1 MKVFDRYSNGLID
14 VDKLPAQI
22 DLGRFV
28 NPQTNEDLTNR
39 IINVGAERIIRQEIL
54 ENDNKSL
61 QVLFC
66 QFYHFVNNAEKDCFD
81 VKPIIQSIKSKL
93 LLNDFETLLEEK
105 LFHLEEIFHQPHY
118 LLQRIIE
125 KVNVSRAKRIPAKS
139 YQNLASHTED
149 WLHKSIVNFK
159 PHRILNEE
167 LDLLYDVYEN
177 QVTVALIERCLLYLN
192 SRIKE
197 VQDITEFLKD
207 YSKLLS
213 DRKDSRGWYQKI
225 ERNYSLIGD
234 VYEDQHYHH
243 EINQSSILAK
253 TQTKLLAMQRRLKAL
268 QNTSLYG
275 EINKRVVQ
283 SLMSEGDVRPT
294 NVIANHKHYRYVR
307 ELWLELNKEDRER
320 SEKEMNGYEQEVIAG
335 IRCYSKALITYVIK
349 NVMGYE
355 LDGDYTAWEA
365 INDFY
370 CPISMKETNG
380 VICLTIGKNE
390 ISFVTVGNDS
400 KENADNIKRKGLYI
414 LSLSNSK
421 REGRI
426 ISVSPYDADS
436 VERVGRIIKEYI
448 LRDYLAH
455 IYAAYDYPQ
464 MLKDYVKYIDCR
476 PYVVFNPDYT
486 YSYLGVP
493 QTEVS
498 DEDAVRGLEAD
509 EQFKR
514 RSRPDRDNIRL
525 AMKNLVTDINDH
537 AEGILLLLQCQNN
550 GCHMGVHKQDA
561 KQLGYLRCDDCGF
574 VLDSTNGHVLFKNKD
589 ERFEDLT
596 PVDWGMDYVEFEMP

>member
-1 MKVFDRYSNGLID
+1 MKVFDRYSDCLID
-14 VDKLPAQI
+14 VDKLPEQI

-28 NPQTNEDLTNR
+28 NPQTDEDLTNR

-61 QVLFC
+61 QGLFH
-66 QFYHFVNNAEKDCFD
+66 QFYLDVTNSKEDFFD
-81 VKPIIQSIKSKL
+81 VRPIIQSVKSKL
-93 LLNDFETLLEEK
+93 YLNEFESLLEEK
-105 LFHLEEIFHQPHY
+105 LFHLEEIFRQPHY
-118 LLQRIIE
+118 LLQRTIE

-197 VQDITEFLKD
+197 VHDITEFLKD
-207 YSKLLS
+207 YSKILS
-213 DRKDSRGWYQKI
+213 DRDDSRGWYQKI
-225 ERNYSLIGD
+225 ERNLTLIGD
-234 VYEDQHYHH
+234 VYEDQNYHQN
-243 EINQSSILAK
+243 INQSSILAK
-253 TQTKLLAMQRRLKAL
+253 TQAKLLAMQRRLKAL
-268 QNTSLYG
+268 QSTSLYG

-307 ELWLELNKEDRER
+307 ELWLELNKGDRER

-335 IRCYSKALITYVIK
+335 VRCYTKALITYVIK
-349 NVMGYE
+349 NVLGYE
-355 LDGDYTAWEA
+355 LEGDYTAWVA

-370 CPISMKETNG
+370 CPISMKEKKG
-380 VICLTIGKNE
+380 VVYLTIGKNE
-390 ISFVTVGNDS
+390 ISFVTVANDS
-400 KENADNIKRKGLYI
+400 KETDDNIKRKGLYV
-414 LSLSNSK
+414 LSLGNSK
-421 REGRI
+421 REGHI

-448 LRDYLAH
+448 LREYLAG
-455 IYAAYDYPQ
+455 IYAAYNYPQ
-464 MLKDYVKYIDCR
+464 MLKDYVKYIDCQ
-476 PYVVFNPDYT
+476 YVVFHSNYT

-493 QTEVS
+493 QTEIS
-498 DEDAVRGLEAD
+498 DDDAVRGLEAD

-525 AMKNLVTDINDH
+525 SMINLVKDINNN
-537 AEGILLLLQCQNN
+537 AENILLHLKCQDNE
-550 GCHMGVHKQDA
+550 CHLDVHRQDA
-561 KQLGYLRCDDCGF
+561 KQLEYLQCECGF
-574 VLDSTNGHVLFKNKD
+574 VLDSTNGHVVYKNKD
-589 ERFEDLT
+589 QRYEELT
-596 PVDWGMDYVEFEMP
+596 SVDWGMDYVEFEI

>member
-1 MKVFDRYSNGLID
+1 MMKVFDRYSNGLID
-14 VDKLPAQI
+14 IDKLPVQI

-61 QVLFC
+61 QGLFC
-66 QFYHFVNNAEKDCFD
+66 QFYHFVNHAEKDCFE

-93 LLNDFETLLEEK
+93 FLNDFETLLEEK

-207 YSKLLS
+207 YSKILS
-213 DRKDSRGWYQKI
+213 DLNDSRGWHQKI

-234 VYEDQHYHH
+234 VYEDQHYHQ

-253 TQTKLLAMQRRLKAL
+253 TQTRLYAMQRRLKAL
-268 QNTSLYG
+268 QSTSLYV
-275 EINKRVVQ
+275 EINKRVVR
-283 SLMSEGDVRPT
+283 SIMSEGDVRPT

-320 SEKEMNGYEQEVIAG
+320 SEKEMNSHEQEVIAG
-335 IRCYSKALITYVIK
+335 IRCYSKALIIYIIK

-355 LDGDYTAWEA
+355 VVGDYTAWEA
-365 INDFY
+365 SNDFY
-370 CPISMKETNG
+370 CPISMKENRG
-380 VICLTIGKNE
+380 VICLTIGEKE
-390 ISFVTVGNDS
+390 ICFVTIANDS
-400 KENADNIKRKGLYI
+400 REDVDNIKRKGLYI
-414 LSLSNSK
+414 LSLGNRK
-421 REGRI
+421 REDRI

-436 VERVGRIIKEYI
+436 VERVGRVIKEYI
-448 LRDYLAH
+448 LRDYLAR
-455 IYAAYDYPQ
+455 IFAAYEYPQ
-464 MLKDYVKYIDCR
+464 MLKNYVKYIDC
-476 PYVVFNPDYT
+476 PFVVFNSNYT
-486 YSYLGVP
+486 YSYLGIP
-493 QTEVS
+493 QSEISV
-498 DEDAVRGLEAD
+498 DDAVRGLEGD
-509 EQFKR
+509 EQFKH

-525 AMKNLVTDINDH
+525 NMKNLVADINKK
-537 AEGILLLLQCQNN
+537 AGEISSLLKCQNN
-550 GCHMGVHKQDA
+550 ECHQVLHKQDA
-561 KQLGYLRCDDCGF
+561 KQLEYLQCDCRF

-596 PVDWGMDYVEFEMP
+596 PIDWGMDYVEFDYC

>member
-1 MKVFDRYSNGLID
+1 MMKVFDRYSNGLID
-14 VDKLPAQI
+14 VDKLPTQI
-22 DLGRFV
+22 DLGRFM

-61 QVLFC
+61 QGLFC
-66 QFYHFVNNAEKDCFD
+66 QFYHFVNHSEKDCFD

-93 LLNDFETLLEEK
+93 FLNDFETLLEEK

-125 KVNVSRAKRIPAKS
+125 KVNVSRAKRI
-139 YQNLASHTED
+139 NLASHTED

-167 LDLLYDVYEN
+167 LDFLYDVYEN

-207 YSKLLS
+207 YSKILS
-213 DRKDSRGWYQKI
+213 DRDDSRGWYQKI
-225 ERNYSLIGD
+225 DRNLSLIGD
-234 VYEDQHYHH
+234 VYEDQHYHQ

-253 TQTKLLAMQRRLKAL
+253 TQTRLLAMQRRLKVL
-268 QNTSLYG
+268 QSTSLYG

-283 SLMSEGDVRPT
+283 SLMSEGDVCPT

-335 IRCYSKALITYVIK
+335 IRCYSKALITYIIQ

-355 LDGDYTAWEA
+355 LIGDYTAWEA

-380 VICLTIGKNE
+380 VICLTIGMNE

-400 KENADNIKRKGLYI
+400 KENVDNIKRKGLYI
-414 LSLSNSK
+414 LSLGNSK
-421 REGRI
+421 RDGRI
-426 ISVSPYDADS
+426 INVSPYDADS
-436 VERVGRIIKEYI
+436 LERVGRIIKEYI
-448 LRDYLAH
+448 LRDYLAR
-455 IYAAYDYPQ
+455 IYAEYDYPQ
-464 MLKDYVKYIDCR
+464 MLKDYVKYINC
-476 PYVVFNPDYT
+476 PYTVFKPNYT
-486 YSYLGVP
+486 YAYTGIP
-493 QTEVS
+493 QTEIS
-498 DEDAVRGLEAD
+498 DGDALRGIEAD

-525 AMKNLVTDINDH
+525 NMKNLVAEINVQ
-537 AEGILLLLQCQNN
+537 AEKILSLLKCQNN
-550 GCHMGVHKQDA
+550 ECHLDVHKQDA
-561 KQLGYLRCDDCGF
+561 KQLEYLRCDCGF

-589 ERFEDLT
+589 PRFEDLT
-596 PVDWGMDYVEFEMP
+596 PIDWGMDYVEFDM

>member
-1 MKVFDRYSNGLID
+1 MKVFDRYSDCLID
-14 VDKLPAQI
+14 VDKLPEQI

-28 NPQTNEDLTNR
+28 NPQTDEDLTNR

-61 QVLFC
+61 QGLFH
-66 QFYHFVNNAEKDCFD
+66 QFYLDVTNSKEDFFD
-81 VKPIIQSIKSKL
+81 VRPIIQSVKSKL
-93 LLNDFETLLEEK
+93 YLNEFESLLEEK
-105 LFHLEEIFHQPHY
+105 LFHLEEIFRQPHY
-118 LLQRIIE
+118 LLQRTIE

-197 VQDITEFLKD
+197 VHDITEFLKD
-207 YSKLLS
+207 YSKILS
-213 DRKDSRGWYQKI
+213 DRDDSRGWYQKI
-225 ERNYSLIGD
+225 ERNLTLIGD
-234 VYEDQHYHH
+234 VYEDQNYHQN
-243 EINQSSILAK
+243 INQSSILAK
-253 TQTKLLAMQRRLKAL
+253 TQAKLLAMQRRLKAL
-268 QNTSLYG
+268 QSTSLYG

-307 ELWLELNKEDRER
+307 ELWLELNKGDRER

-335 IRCYSKALITYVIK
+335 VRCYAKALITYVIK
-349 NVMGYE
+349 NVLGYE
-355 LDGDYTAWEA
+355 LEGDYTAWVA

-370 CPISMKETNG
+370 CPISMKEKKG
-380 VICLTIGKNE
+380 VVYLTIGKNE
-390 ISFVTVGNDS
+390 ISFVTVANDS
-400 KENADNIKRKGLYI
+400 KETDDNIKRKGLYV
-414 LSLSNSK
+414 LSLGNSK
-421 REGRI
+421 REGHI

-448 LRDYLAH
+448 LREYLAG
-455 IYAAYDYPQ
+455 IYAAYNYPQ
-464 MLKDYVKYIDCR
+464 MLKDYVKYIDCQ
-476 PYVVFNPDYT
+476 YVVFHSNYT

-493 QTEVS
+493 QTEIS
-498 DEDAVRGLEAD
+498 DDDAVRGLEAD

-525 AMKNLVTDINDH
+525 SMINLVKDINNN
-537 AEGILLLLQCQNN
+537 AENILLHLKCQDNE
-550 GCHMGVHKQDA
+550 CHLDVHRQDA
-561 KQLGYLRCDDCGF
+561 KQLEYLQCECGF
-574 VLDSTNGHVLFKNKD
+574 VLDSTNGHVVYKNKD
-589 ERFEDLT
+589 QRYEELT
-596 PVDWGMDYVEFEMP
+596 SVDWGMDYVEFEI

>member
-1 MKVFDRYSNGLID
+1 MMKVFDRYSNGLID
-14 VDKLPAQI
+14 IDKLPVQI

-61 QVLFC
+61 QGLFC
-66 QFYHFVNNAEKDCFD
+66 QFYHFVNHAEKDCFE

-93 LLNDFETLLEEK
+93 FLNDFETLLEEK

-207 YSKLLS
+207 YSKILS
-213 DRKDSRGWYQKI
+213 DLNDSRGWHQKI

-234 VYEDQHYHH
+234 VYEDQHYHQ

-253 TQTKLLAMQRRLKAL
+253 TQTGLYAMQRRLKAL
-268 QNTSLYG
+268 QSTSLYV
-275 EINKRVVQ
+275 EINKRVVR
-283 SLMSEGDVRPT
+283 SIMSEGDVRPT

-307 ELWLELNKEDRER
+307 ELWRELNKEDRER

-335 IRCYSKALITYVIK
+335 IRCYSKALIIYIIK

-355 LDGDYTAWEA
+355 VVGDYTAWEA

-370 CPISMKETNG
+370 CPISMKETKG
-380 VICLTIGKNE
+380 VIYLTIGKNE

-400 KENADNIKRKGLYI
+400 KENGDNIKRKGLYI
-414 LSLSNSK
+414 LSLGNSK
-421 REGRI
+421 REDRI

-436 VERVGRIIKEYI
+436 VERVGRVIKEYI
-448 LRDYLAH
+448 LRDYLAR
-455 IYAAYDYPQ
+455 IFAAYEYPQ
-464 MLKDYVKYIDCR
+464 MLKDYVKYIDC
-476 PYVVFNPDYT
+476 PYIEFKPNYT
-486 YSYLGVP
+486 YSYLGIP
-493 QTEVS
+493 QNEVS
-498 DEDAVRGLEAD
+498 DENAVRGLESD

-514 RSRPDRDNIRL
+514 RSRPDRNTIQEKMRD
-525 AMKNLVTDINDH
+525 LVADINKH
-537 AEGILLLLQCQNN
+537 AESILSLLQCQNN
-550 GCHMGVHKQDA
+550 YCHMGVHKQYA
-561 KQLGYLRCDDCGF
+561 KQLGYLKCDCGF
-574 VLDSTNGHVLFKNKD
+574 VLDSTDGHVLFKNKD
-589 ERFEDLT
+589 EQFKDLT
-596 PVDWGMDYVEFEMP
+596 PADWGMDYVEFDYC